1 MPRSRPSEA
10 HTPAETSAAS
20 APLAHTVAPAQSA
33 VHDVTS
39 FGTGLRRRPRT
50 GRPAL
55 RRLRRRGT
63 PAAPG
68 VAAAGEHVPG
78 HGTSEGAGDQA
89 VERIGRRAFIGE
101 RLADTYRRHRR
112 RPR

>member
-10 HTPAETSAAS
+10 RTPAETSAAS
-20 APLAHTVAPAQSA
+20 APLADTAALAQSA
-33 VHDVTS
+33 VHEVTS
-39 FGTGLRRRPRT
+39 LGTGLRQRPRT

-55 RRLRRRGT
+55 RRLRRRRT
-63 PAAPG
+63 PVAPG

-78 HGTSEGAGDQA
+78 HGTSQGAGDQA
-89 VERIGRRAFIGE
+89 VERIGRRAFVDEHLG
-101 RLADTYRRHRR
+101 DTHRRHRR